1 MTETRDSSRLR
12 IGPFEVVGAIA
23 RGATCEVVKALDSA
37 QGRTVAIKILS
48 PGLVGNPDALARFE
62 RESHALTELQHP
74 NIARVYG
81 SGIAPDGRPYFAL
94 EFVEGQSL
102 MGLILDKV
110 EMPLAQQ
117 LDLMIQ
123 AAEGLRAAFQSN
135 IIHRDVKPANL
146 MVETGSEKRE
156 VGDGTRKG
164 RNERLA
170 VGQNEEAPPEP
181 LCPPSSS
188 FSRLSPPAS
197 PQLHLK
203 IVDFGLAKIVREDAS
218 QKGAGLFM
226 GTPRYM
232 APEVVLG
239 RPADH
244 RSDIYSLGATF
255 YHLLTGRPPYDGD
268 TPAAVMDQH
277 VRSPLTPP
285 HLFNPEIPA
294 DVSDIVEKAM
304 AKEPGHRYH
313 DYDELL
319 SDLKSAKMACVA
331 RERQN
336 SGASSAE
343 GQPAESPV
351 EISNEPSG
359 RPARQSFRRWA
370 LVAVAVVVL
379 LAGAFYVSQWRP
391 LDKSSRLLPTL
402 VRTLLDHLGK
412 KEAAP

>member
-23 RGATCEVVKALDSA
+23 RGATCEVVKALDSD

-62 RESHALTELQHP
+62 RESHALAELQHP
-74 NIARVYG
+74 NIARIYG

-146 MVETGSEKRE
+146 MVEMGIS
-156 VGDGTRKG
+156 
-164 RNERLA
+164 
-170 VGQNEEAPPEP
+170 
-181 LCPPSSS
+181 
-188 FSRLSPPAS
+188 
-197 PQLHLK
+197 LK
-203 IVDFGLAKIVREDAS
+203 IVDFGLAKIVREGAS

-232 APEVVLG
+232 ATEVVLG

-277 VRSPLTPP
+277 VRSSLTPP

-319 SDLKSAKMACVA
+319 SDLKAAKMACVA
-331 RERQN
+331 RERQ
-336 SGASSAE
+336 SSRASVSE
-343 GQPAESPV
+343 GQPADSPV
-351 EISNEPSG
+351 EISNEPSR
-359 RPARQSFRRWA
+359 RPAKQSFRRWA

-391 LDKSSRLLPTL
+391 LDKSNRLLPTL

-412 KEAAP
+412 REPVP